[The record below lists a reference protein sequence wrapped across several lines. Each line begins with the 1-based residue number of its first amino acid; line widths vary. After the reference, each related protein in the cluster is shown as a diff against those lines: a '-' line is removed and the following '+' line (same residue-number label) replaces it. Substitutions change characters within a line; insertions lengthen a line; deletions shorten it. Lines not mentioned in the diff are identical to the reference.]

1 LYNLSCTLFL
11 FLLVKLVM
19 NQAQNGGSL
28 GEERMRPGTEMLA
41 DNQSSTPDACRPAEN
56 ISHVSRA
63 QSLHT
68 ATSIP
73 PASTSRRPQATRSH
87 TVSTA
92 SLLTDRTVVT
102 TDSPLTDRTAA
113 TTDSPLTDRNVVT
126 TDSTVT
132 DRNSVTTNSAIS
144 TVSVPS
150 AMTDKHTVTS
160 TKSVT
165 NRRTVTTDSETTDI
179 KGIATNQRV
188 STTRKVAVSS
198 ATVSNLVP
206 ASAANGADITLNLS
220 VGSRDTLHPTVR
232 RLRDRVKELKQQALC
247 LEQSQAIK
255 CMLQTESVKLPNHQL
270 QGDEQEIVVNKC
282 VCDFHEQHK
291 SEAVPCVVLLSTRLR
306 KDNSSEMMQHH
317 KHCSANLCK
326 YLVGSVRSDALM
338 MASINV
344 VH

>member
-1 LYNLSCTLFL
+1 MLYDADQLPHDKLFTRQPSLIPRQDIYISKSMLSAIKMR
-11 FLLVKLVM
+11 VKLVI

-87 TVSTA
+87 TVSTG
-92 SLLTDRTVVT
+92 SLVTNRTVVT

-113 TTDSPLTDRNVVT
+113 TTDSTVTGRNVVT

-188 STTRKVAVSS
+188 STTRRLL
-198 ATVSNLVP
+198 LV
-206 ASAANGADITLNLS
+206 
-220 VGSRDTLHPTVR
+220 VR
-232 RLRDRVKELKQQALC
+232 LFL
-247 LEQSQAIK
+247 I
-255 CMLQTESVKLPNHQL
+255 
-270 QGDEQEIVVNKC
+270 
-282 VCDFHEQHK
+282 
-291 SEAVPCVVLLSTRLR
+291 
-306 KDNSSEMMQHH
+306 
-317 KHCSANLCK
+317 
-326 YLVGSVRSDALM
+326 
-338 MASINV
+338 
-344 VH
+344 